1 MPKLS
6 NTQLYDRLKEA
17 TMTDDEG
24 ISETDRNLL
33 ETQLH
38 EFSINARKLEPFMK
52 KLKDDIGKYL

>member
-1 MPKLS
+1 
-6 NTQLYDRLKEA
+6 
-17 TMTDDEG
+17 MTDDEG

-38 EFSINARKLEPFMK
+38 EFSINAKKLEPFMK

>member
-52 KLKDDIGKYL
+52 KLKDDMGKYL